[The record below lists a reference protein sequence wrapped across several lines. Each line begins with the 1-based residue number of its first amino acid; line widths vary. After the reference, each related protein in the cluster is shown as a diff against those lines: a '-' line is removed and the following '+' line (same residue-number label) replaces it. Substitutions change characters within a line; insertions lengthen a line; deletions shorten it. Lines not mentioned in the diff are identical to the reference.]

1 MNHNAHS
8 LLYEKEGKD
17 NMATRK
23 AEALVLAVLAA
34 SLAFS
39 SIAVAQQ
46 EGNDSDS
53 RTCIIHADWGT
64 FWSDAGEQIRHAY
77 RVQFYPALPLA
88 VDPSNVDVI
97 VTHLN
102 DTGIHVGTSSYLTA
116 GGVIDIQ
123 MTHPPSFGDDI
134 SISVETSEAS
144 CERSFEVTMWNQ
156 PVMDHEITRETSWSL
171 TSGVDG
177 TALSVTG
184 RGWQQ
189 RSDLNLEANELGN
202 GTIRLMLNDQDRE
215 IDINLDIQRAWLNES
230 WNGTDLSSQE
240 FQLEGSGTIRMSL
253 YDGLEGISADGT
265 VKEARFTRTLENG
278 IVTEHLELEANGSL
292 ALNSNEEGSLD
303 ISGDMSLLRYET
315 TDVDGERVF
324 QDIWVEAM
332 ATALIEFESD
342 RIDFQLDEFILRERW
357 EGDQRVE
364 QHQRFRG
371 EGDFDVLIE
380 DENGIQIE
388 VNGTIEEIYNE
399 QLDGVMIAD
408 TFILD
413 GIYSGTASGTFGS
426 VRQIVDAGVQTN
438 SSGVDHDVLV
448 IRDEYWFNVS
458 GSAFTVPGQELYSD
472 HNLTYVYMTPNID
485 WESPVVRYRYVEDN
499 GEVNNEYPP
508 DSPRILNPV
517 PPEAV
522 SILSSNVTRE
532 SGLVPDVL
540 IQGDRVDLVHDGR
553 FSMAVEVQ
561 NTSIADI
568 DGHEVKSAEWIG
580 TYPGGGQASGSTV
593 NEGILAGLLIHCERT
608 IPLPLLED
616 EDPSIFRETQTVDRV
631 LRPSVITAAENTLP
645 EITAITYREGIW
657 RGEGDNVHLEVTI
670 EDPDTDVVS
679 VTIDLHGED
688 WGILELSDSG
698 LSGDLVVHDDI
709 WTVQANSSGL
719 FYGSMEAT
727 IHVEDIWATVS
738 ENIILNITNPGPRV
752 IEVDRAPN
760 RLFRGEEF
768 SITVDAT
775 DMHGIATVSIDLQSY
790 GGDKMML
797 EFNGEIW
804 SGRAIMPMGVS
815 PGKVA
820 FPIVLEDSFGARTI
834 HTGVLGDDVSFIVLN
849 EPPMI
854 SPSILIRADPQTTEG
869 EYLDSV
875 LLPISGDSIR
885 HVMEVSVSDPDGVSV
900 VQTKIGRLA
909 PIGSSESWLNMNDDG
924 INGDSVAGDGVYS
937 LVFNARS
944 SLEPGIMEIKIRA
957 TDIYQ
962 SMTPLEEQGHQITLV
977 REESSDSASWLSS
990 NTDILAVVAAAI
1002 LTVGALGA
1010 IIRVFT
1016 SDESIQ

>member
-1 MNHNAHS
+1 
-8 LLYEKEGKD
+8 
-17 NMATRK
+17 MATRK
-23 AEALVLAVLAA
+23 VEALVLAVLTA

-46 EGNDSDS
+46 EGNEPDS
-53 RTCIIHADWGT
+53 RECIIHADWGT
-64 FWSDAGEQIRHAY
+64 FWSDSEEQTQHAY
-77 RVQFYPALPLA
+77 RVQFYPSFPFA

-97 VTHLN
+97 ATHLDN
-102 DTGIHVGTSSYLTA
+102 TGIQVGTYSSLTA

-123 MTHPPSFGDDI
+123 MSHAPSFGDI
-134 SISVETSEAS
+134 VSISVETTEAS

-156 PVMDHEITRETSWSL
+156 PVMDHEITRETTWSL
-171 TSGVDG
+171 TSGADE

-215 IDINLDIQRAWLNES
+215 IDVKLDIQRAWLNES
-230 WNGTDLSSQE
+230 WNGTELSSQK
-240 FQLEGSGTIRMSL
+240 FQLEGSGTIRMIL
-253 YDGLEGISADGT
+253 YDGMEGISVDGT
-265 VKEARFTRTLENG
+265 VREAKFTRILENG
-278 IVTEHLELEANGSL
+278 IVTEQLELEANGSL
-292 ALNSNEEGSLD
+292 VLNSNEEGSLD
-303 ISGDMSLLRYET
+303 ISGEISLLRYQT
-315 TDVDGERVF
+315 IDVDGERVF
-324 QDIWVEAM
+324 QDIWIEAM
-332 ATALIEFESD
+332 ATAMIEFDSD
-342 RIDFQLDEFILRERW
+342 RINFELDEFILRERW

-380 DENGIQIE
+380 DDNGIQIE

-399 QLDGVMIAD
+399 QLDGVIIAD

-426 VRQIVDAGVQTN
+426 VRQIVNTGVQTN
-438 SSGVDHDVLV
+438 SSGVDHDVIV

-458 GSAFTVPGQELYSD
+458 GSTFTVPGQELYSD
-472 HNLTYVYMTPNID
+472 HNLTYLYTSPYID

-508 DSPRILNPV
+508 ESPIVLSPV

-540 IQGDRVDLVHDGR
+540 TQGDRIDLVHDGR

-580 TYPGGGQASGSTV
+580 TYPGGGQAIGSTV
-593 NEGILAGLLIHCERT
+593 NEGILAGLLIYCERT
-608 IPLPLLED
+608 MSLPIVED
-616 EDPSIFRETQTVDRV
+616 EDISIFRETQTVDRV

-645 EITAITYREGIW
+645 EITGVAYREGIW
-657 RGEGDNVHLEVTI
+657 RGEGGTVHLEITI
-670 EDPDTDVVS
+670 VDPDTDVVS
-679 VTIDLHGED
+679 VMIDLHGED
-688 WGILELSDSG
+688 WGMLELSDSG

-709 WTVQANSSGL
+709 WTAQANSSGL
-719 FYGSMEAT
+719 FYGAMEAT
-727 IHVEDIWATVS
+727 IYVQDIWATIS
-738 ENIILNITNPGPRV
+738 ENVILNITNPGPKV

-768 SITVDAT
+768 SISVDAM

-790 GGDKMML
+790 GGDKVML
-797 EFNGEIW
+797 ELSGDTW
-804 SGRAIMPMGVS
+804 SGSAIMPFGVS
-815 PGKVA
+815 PGKVV
-820 FPIVLEDSFGARTI
+820 FPVVLEDSFGARTI

-854 SPSILIRADPQTTEG
+854 STSILIRGDSQTTGE

-875 LLPISGDSIR
+875 VLPISGEPIR
-885 HVMEVSVSDPDGVSV
+885 HVLEVSVSDPDGVSV

-909 PIGSSESWLNMNDDG
+909 PIGSSESWLSMNDNG
-924 INGDSVAGDGVYS
+924 INGDSIAGDGVYS
-937 LVFNARS
+937 VEFNART
-944 SLEPGIMEIKIRA
+944 SLEPGTMEIRIRA

-962 SMTPLEEQGHQITLV
+962 SMTPLEEQDHQITLV
-977 REESSDSASWLSS
+977 REESPDSASWLGS
-990 NTDILAVVAAAI
+990 NADILAVVVAAMLTMGAI
-1002 LTVGALGA
+1002 GA
-1010 IIRVFT
+1010 IIRVFI
-1016 SDESIQ
+1016 SDESIE